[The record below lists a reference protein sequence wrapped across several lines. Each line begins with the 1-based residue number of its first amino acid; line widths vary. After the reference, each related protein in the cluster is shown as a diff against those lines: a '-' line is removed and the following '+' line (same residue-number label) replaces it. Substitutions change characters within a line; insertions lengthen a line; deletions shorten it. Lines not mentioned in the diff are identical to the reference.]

1 MNDISSL
8 QKSFEGFNQA
18 TLHIQ
23 QAFARLEKKF
33 ESLNRELEA
42 KNEELLRTLSE
53 KEEMKGYLQNI
64 LESLTNGVL
73 VTNLDDEIQV
83 LNAASETFLG
93 NSQESVFGK
102 HLRVL
107 FEDLPSNEW
116 MDIFLNKSH
125 PKGRSAR
132 MSFKD
137 RLLEVTGS
145 PIKSGGRK
153 MGTVFILRDITRIE
167 KLESMAKRSEKFAA
181 LGEMAANI
189 AHEIRNPQGSIEL
202 YASLLLKEL
211 KGDRE
216 KDRISRIISSVK
228 KMDNKISNLLLFTKN
243 RNLIL
248 QQISLHLFLKEL
260 LGFCEP
266 MIDRENVLVKTAFS
280 EDEPWIEGD
289 VEMLKQAFF
298 NLILNALQSLDQRGG
313 ILCFQTCYPDPGQEQ
328 EADEPFIEITI
339 VDSGTGIAGE
349 ALPRIFDP
357 FFTTREEGSGLG
369 LAIVHTIIEM
379 HRGYIHV
386 ESAEGKGTT
395 VHILLPLTD
404 RGMRSRG
411 PGGEAAAASVTK
423 GMDS

>member
-23 QAFARLEKKF
+23 KAFARLEKKF

-73 VTNLDDEIQV
+73 VTNLEDEIQV
-83 LNAASETFLG
+83 LNAASETFLAK
-93 NSQESVFGK
+93 SQESVFGK

-116 MDIFLNKSH
+116 MDIFLNKSY

-145 PIKSGGRK
+145 PIKAGGRK

-189 AHEIRNPQGSIEL
+189 AHEIRNPLGSIEL

-228 KMDNKISNLLLFTKN
+228 KMDNKISNLLLFTK
-243 RNLIL
+243 
-248 QQISLHLFLKEL
+248 
-260 LGFCEP
+260 
-266 MIDRENVLVKTAFS
+266 
-280 EDEPWIEGD
+280 
-289 VEMLKQAFF
+289 
-298 NLILNALQSLDQRGG
+298 
-313 ILCFQTCYPDPGQEQ
+313 
-328 EADEPFIEITI
+328 
-339 VDSGTGIAGE
+339 
-349 ALPRIFDP
+349 
-357 FFTTREEGSGLG
+357 
-369 LAIVHTIIEM
+369 
-379 HRGYIHV
+379 
-386 ESAEGKGTT
+386 T
-395 VHILLPLTD
+395 VI
-404 RGMRSRG
+404 
-411 PGGEAAAASVTK
+411 
-423 GMDS
+423 